1 MRMLIAGAGSI
12 GGYYGGRL
20 AKAGRDVAFLVRPKR
35 VDKLRTEG
43 LQIISPNGDVKIIP
57 QLVTAGS
64 LNGIYDAILL
74 AVKAYSLEAALAD
87 IAPAVGPDTMIL
99 PVLNGMK
106 HVDTISARFGK
117 QALVGCACKIAVDL
131 DESGHVLQLGPQEDM
146 SYGEMDGSDSERIK
160 ALNVFMQNA
169 GFKARLSAVIAR
181 EMWEKWILLAAL
193 GGINSLMRGTI
204 GEVEAAPGGATF
216 ATSYLEEIIAVVGT
230 VGISPSSEF
239 VKFAHSVLTAKGS
252 SMTSSMYRDLQKGV
266 PIEADEIIGDLLARG
281 SKAGL
286 ETPRI
291 AIVYANLCV
300 YQNRL
305 KQLRSWR
312 A

>member
-1 MRMLIAGAGSI
+1 MLIAGAGSI

-20 AKAGRDVAFLVRPKR
+20 AKAGRDISFLVRPKR

-43 LQIISPNGDVKIIP
+43 LQIISPNGDLKIIP
-57 QLVTAGS
+57 QLVTADS
-64 LNGIYDAILL
+64 LNGFYDAILL
-74 AVKAYSLEAALAD
+74 AVKAYSLDAVLAD
-87 IAPAVGPDTMIL
+87 MAPAVGPDTIIL
-99 PVLNGMK
+99 PSLNGMK

-117 QALVGCACKIAVDL
+117 QAIVGCACKISVDL
-131 DESGHVLQLGPQEDM
+131 DENGHILQLGPQEDM
-146 SYGEMDGSDSERIK
+146 AYGEMDGSGSARIK
-160 ALNVFMQNA
+160 ALDAFMQNA
-169 GFKARLSAVIAR
+169 GLKARLSAVIAR

-193 GGINSLMRGTI
+193 GGINALMRGTI
-204 GEVEAAPGGATF
+204 GEVEATPGGTTF
-216 ATSYLEEIIAVVGT
+216 ATSYLEEVIAVVRA
-230 VGISPSSEF
+230 VGIAPSSEF
-239 VKFAHSVLTAKGS
+239 VKFAHGLLTAKGS

-266 PIEADEIIGDLLARG
+266 PIEADEIIGDLLVRG

-305 KQLRSWR
+305 KRPRS
-312 A
+312 